1 MSVRLDVPALAGDVV
16 RLEPLTVRHAPD
28 LAEAVEEDRSSY
40 DFTLVPR
47 ADEIPDYVA
56 AQLAR
61 DGLTPFAQVRLA
73 DGKAVGCTGLWDPR
87 GWPDRPGLRA
97 IEIGFTWLAASAQ
110 GTGIN
115 AEAKLLLLSYAFDVL
130 GVTRVDLK
138 TDARNHRCRRALERL
153 GIPFEGVLRAWSM
166 SWARGEEGKVR
177 DSAMFAVVAGEWPAV
192 EPVLRARLAAAI
204 SRSRAVRD
212 AENDL
217 A

>member
-1 MSVRLDVPALAGDVV
+1 MSVRLDVPVLAGDLV
-16 RLEPLTVRHAPD
+16 RLEPLAMRHAPD
-28 LAEAVEEDRSSY
+28 LAEAAEEDRSSY

-47 ADEIPDYVA
+47 AHQMLDYLA

-61 DGLTPFAQVRLA
+61 DGLTPFAQVRLS

-87 GWPDRPGLRA
+87 KWPDRAGLRA

-130 GVTRVDLK
+130 GVARVDLK

-177 DSAMFAVVAGEWPAV
+177 DSAMFAVVAEDWPTV
-192 EPVLRARLAAAI
+192 KPVLQARLTAAT
-204 SRSRAVRD
+204 SRSPA
-212 AENDL
+212 L
-217 A
+217 